1 MFSSEF
7 MNIFLFNL
15 MYNLPHGLDQ
25 FLLQDYK
32 SQESSWYFSK
42 FYKFAEMCNVSIRIK
57 CGYYRV
63 T

>member
-32 SQESSWYFSK
+32 SQESS
-42 FYKFAEMCNVSIRIK
+42 
-57 CGYYRV
+57 
-63 T
+63 